1 MRSIFGTAAIA
12 ALLLSAA
19 CGDDQDP
26 TPIPTPSPT
35 SPVAGSESTP
45 TGSADASAGGTYDA
59 DIKFLIHEDVEVP
72 VGTTVVWTSVQG
84 YKGPSLTFHT
94 VTSGK
99 PGDPDEGSL
108 FDSGEVAEYASFSHT
123 FNEAGEFPFFC
134 RIHPFFMK
142 GVVEVQ

>member
-1 MRSIFGTAAIA
+1 MRLIFIT
-12 ALLLSAA
+12 LTLTMLVLSAA
-19 CGDDQDP
+19 CSDDQDP
-26 TPIPTPSPT
+26 TATPSPT

-108 FDSGEVAEYASFSHT
+108 FDSGEMAEFTSFSHT
-123 FNEAGEFPFFC
+123 FNEAGEFRFFC
-134 RIHPFFMK
+134 RVHPSFMK
-142 GVVEVQ
+142 GVVKVG